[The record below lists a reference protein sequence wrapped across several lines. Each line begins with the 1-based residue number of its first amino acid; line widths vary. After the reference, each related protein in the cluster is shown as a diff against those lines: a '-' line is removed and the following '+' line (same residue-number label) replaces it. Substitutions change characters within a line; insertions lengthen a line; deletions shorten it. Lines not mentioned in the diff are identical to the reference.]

1 MRECRTKGLIMKKE
15 TKKNKAASA
24 SAETATNKN
33 VVSKPDATDT
43 AMHTMDVPTDVEK
56 DINDLKASYDTFLYI
71 SKPFSSTNINNLYA
85 KAKIYG
91 LDPVAPSKARVL
103 EPGAS
108 CGGNIIPQAMYYPTA
123 TFSQASIYPAYRWST
138 ARRLSNPS
146 ALRT

>member
-1 MRECRTKGLIMKKE
+1 MKKE

-43 AMHTMDVPTDVEK
+43 TTHTMDVPTDVEK
-56 DINDLKASYDTFLYI
+56 GINDLKASYDTFLYI

-91 LDPVAPSKARVL
+91 LNPVAPSKARVL
-103 EPGAS
+103 ELGAS
-108 CGGNIIPQAMYYPTA
+108 CGGNIIPQAMYYPKRL
-123 TFSQASIYPAYRWST
+123 SQASTYPAYRWST
-138 ARRLSNPS
+138 ARRSSNPS
-146 ALRT
+146 ALRM